1 MCRRVIAG
9 KKVEYF
15 YIKFDLHIKKGTVQ
29 YAKSFLYNLRVMYHA
44 VIIMEKVFDQMK
56 ERMEKSLVALEREYA
71 GMRAGRATAAV
82 LDKIVVDYYGVPTP
96 VQQMAAVSVQEGRIL
111 TIQPWDAST
120 IKPIEKAIQAS
131 DIGIN
136 PMNDGRVIRLTFPPL
151 TEERRKELSKDVKA
165 MGEECK
171 VKMRNIRRDA
181 IDQIKAM
188 KKASEITEDDQK
200 NAETKIQKITDDF
213 VKKTD
218 DASSVKEKEIM
229 EI

>member
-1 MCRRVIAG
+1 
-9 KKVEYF
+9 
-15 YIKFDLHIKKGTVQ
+15 
-29 YAKSFLYNLRVMYHA
+29 
-44 VIIMEKVFDQMK
+44 MEKVFEQMK
-56 ERMEKSLVALEREYA
+56 EKMEKSLAALDREYS
-71 GMRAGRATAAV
+71 GMRAGRASAAV

-111 TIQPWDAST
+111 IIQPWDTST

-151 TEERRKELSKDVKA
+151 TEERRKELSKNVKA

-181 IDQIKAM
+181 IDQIKAL
-188 KKASEITEDDQK
+188 KKSSEITEDDQK

-218 DASSVKEKEIM
+218 EAAGAKEKEIM

>member
-1 MCRRVIAG
+1 
-9 KKVEYF
+9 
-15 YIKFDLHIKKGTVQ
+15 
-29 YAKSFLYNLRVMYHA
+29 
-44 VIIMEKVFDQMK
+44 MEKVFEQMK
-56 ERMEKSLVALEREYA
+56 EKMEKSLAALDREYS
-71 GMRAGRATAAV
+71 GMRAGRASAAV

-111 TIQPWDAST
+111 IIQPWDTST

-151 TEERRKELSKDVKA
+151 TEERRKELSKNVKA

-181 IDQIKAM
+181 IDQIKAL
-188 KKASEITEDDQK
+188 KKSSEITEDDQK

-218 DASSVKEKEIM
+218 EASAAKEKEIM

>member
-1 MCRRVIAG
+1 
-9 KKVEYF
+9 
-15 YIKFDLHIKKGTVQ
+15 
-29 YAKSFLYNLRVMYHA
+29 MYHT
-44 VIIMEKVFDQMK
+44 VIIMEKVFEQMK
-56 ERMEKSLVALEREYA
+56 ERMEKSLAALEREYA
-71 GMRAGRATAAV
+71 GMRAGRASAAV

-111 TIQPWDAST
+111 TIQPWDTST
-120 IKPIEKAIQAS
+120 IKPIEKAIQTS

-218 DASSVKEKEIM
+218 DASAVKEKEIM